1 LRRLASRRSERI
13 EEGCF
18 VVEGA
23 TLIAEAISAGWHIEE
38 QFVTPDGMAVLG
50 SDTPVHI
57 LENGVL
63 ERVASTTSPQPV
75 IAIVRRRTFGID
87 SIKTAQ
93 WVVVA
98 DGISDPGNLG
108 MIFRSAEAAG
118 ASAVVLTP
126 GTVEAFNPKVVRAS
140 AGSMFYV
147 PIVEDVKTY
156 KLQSAGFRVIGT
168 SSHDQDGSIDYTSAN
183 FTDRVAIVVGN
194 EAHGLVD
201 SSNIDQWVM
210 VPHRGRS
217 ESLNVAMAATLVC
230 FEVAKQRDHASS
242 NE

>member
-1 LRRLASRRSERI
+1 
-13 EEGCF
+13 
-18 VVEGA
+18 
-23 TLIAEAISAGWHIEE
+23 
-38 QFVTPDGMAVLG
+38 MAVLG

-57 LENGVL
+57 LEKGVL

-87 SIKTAQ
+87 SIKAAQ

-108 MIFRSAEAAG
+108 TIFRSAEAAG

-147 PIVEDVKTY
+147 PIIEDVKTY
-156 KLQSAGFRVIGT
+156 KLQAAGFRVIGT
-168 SSHDQDGSIDYTSAN
+168 SSHDQEGSIDYTSAD

-230 FEVAKQRDHASS
+230 FEVAKQRDHAVS

>member
-1 LRRLASRRSERI
+1 
-13 EEGCF
+13 
-18 VVEGA
+18 
-23 TLIAEAISAGWHIEE
+23 
-38 QFVTPDGMAVLG
+38 MAVLG

-108 MIFRSAEAAG
+108 TIFRSAEAAG

-126 GTVEAFNPKVVRAS
+126 GTVEAFNPKVVHAS

-147 PIVEDVKTY
+147 PIIEDVKTY
-156 KLQSAGFRVIGT
+156 KLQAAGFRVIGT
-168 SSHDQDGSIDYTSAN
+168 SSHDQEGSIDYTSAD

-230 FEVAKQRDHASS
+230 FEVAKQRDHAAS

>member
-1 LRRLASRRSERI
+1 
-13 EEGCF
+13 
-18 VVEGA
+18 
-23 TLIAEAISAGWHIEE
+23 
-38 QFVTPDGMAVLG
+38 MAVLG

-75 IAIVRRRTFGID
+75 IAIVRRRTFGLE
-87 SIKTAQ
+87 SISNAQ

-108 MIFRSAEAAG
+108 TIFRSAEAAG

-147 PIVEDVKTY
+147 PIIEDVKNY
-156 KLQSAGFRVIGT
+156 KLQAAGFRVIGT
-168 SSHDQDGSIDYTSAN
+168 SSHDQEGSIDFTSAD

-230 FEVAKQRDHASS
+230 FEVAKQRDHAAS

>member
-1 LRRLASRRSERI
+1 
-13 EEGCF
+13 
-18 VVEGA
+18 
-23 TLIAEAISAGWHIEE
+23 
-38 QFVTPDGMAVLG
+38 MAVLG

-108 MIFRSAEAAG
+108 TIFRSAEAAG

-147 PIVEDVKTY
+147 PIIEDVKTY
-156 KLQSAGFRVIGT
+156 KLQAAGFRVIGT
-168 SSHDQDGSIDYTSAN
+168 SSHDQEGSIDYTSAD

-230 FEVAKQRDHASS
+230 FEVDKQLDHAAS

>member
-1 LRRLASRRSERI
+1 
-13 EEGCF
+13 
-18 VVEGA
+18 
-23 TLIAEAISAGWHIEE
+23 
-38 QFVTPDGMAVLG
+38 MAVLG

-108 MIFRSAEAAG
+108 TIFRSAEAAG

-147 PIVEDVKTY
+147 PIIEDVKTY
-156 KLQSAGFRVIGT
+156 KLQAAGFRVVGT
-168 SSHDQDGSIDYTSAN
+168 SSHDQEGSIDYTSAN
-183 FTDRVAIVVGN
+183 LTDRVAIVVGN

-230 FEVAKQRDHASS
+230 FEVAKQRDHAAS

>member
-1 LRRLASRRSERI
+1 
-13 EEGCF
+13 
-18 VVEGA
+18 
-23 TLIAEAISAGWHIEE
+23 
-38 QFVTPDGMAVLG
+38 MAVLG

-108 MIFRSAEAAG
+108 TIFRSAEAAG

-147 PIVEDVKTY
+147 PIIEDVKTY
-156 KLQSAGFRVIGT
+156 KLQATGFRMIGT
-168 SSHDQDGSIDYTSAN
+168 SSHDQEGSIDYTSAD

-230 FEVAKQRDHASS
+230 FEVAKQRDHAAS

>member
-1 LRRLASRRSERI
+1 
-13 EEGCF
+13 
-18 VVEGA
+18 
-23 TLIAEAISAGWHIEE
+23 
-38 QFVTPDGMAVLG
+38 MAVLG

-108 MIFRSAEAAG
+108 TIFRSAEAAG

-168 SSHDQDGSIDYTSAN
+168 SSHDQEGSKDYTSAD

-230 FEVAKQRDHASS
+230 FEVAKQRDRAAS

>member
-1 LRRLASRRSERI
+1 MRRLASRRSERI

-23 TLIAEAISAGWHIEE
+23 TLIAEAISAGWHVEE

-98 DGISDPGNLG
+98 DGISDP
-108 MIFRSAEAAG
+108 
-118 ASAVVLTP
+118 
-126 GTVEAFNPKVVRAS
+126 
-140 AGSMFYV
+140 
-147 PIVEDVKTY
+147 
-156 KLQSAGFRVIGT
+156 
-168 SSHDQDGSIDYTSAN
+168 
-183 FTDRVAIVVGN
+183 
-194 EAHGLVD
+194 
-201 SSNIDQWVM
+201 
-210 VPHRGRS
+210 
-217 ESLNVAMAATLVC
+217 
-230 FEVAKQRDHASS
+230 
-242 NE
+242 

>member
-1 LRRLASRRSERI
+1 
-13 EEGCF
+13 
-18 VVEGA
+18 
-23 TLIAEAISAGWHIEE
+23 
-38 QFVTPDGMAVLG
+38 MAVLG

-87 SIKTAQ
+87 SIKTAD

-108 MIFRSAEAAG
+108 TIFRSAETAG

-147 PIVEDVKTY
+147 PIIEDVKTY
-156 KLQSAGFRVIGT
+156 KLQAAGFRVIGT
-168 SSHDQDGSIDYTSAN
+168 SSHDQEGSIDYTSAN

-230 FEVAKQRDHASS
+230 FEVAKQRDHAAS

>member
-1 LRRLASRRSERI
+1 M
-13 EEGCF
+13 
-18 VVEGA
+18 
-23 TLIAEAISAGWHIEE
+23 IAEAISAGWHIEE
-38 QFVTPDGMAVLG
+38 QFVAPDGMAVLG

-57 LENGVL
+57 LDNGVL
-63 ERVASTTSPQPV
+63 ERVASTTTPQPV
-75 IAIVRRRTFGID
+75 IAIVKRRTFGMD
-87 SIKTAQ
+87 SIAKAS

-108 MIFRSAEAAG
+108 TIFRSAEAAG
-118 ASAVVLTP
+118 AAAVVLTP

-156 KLQSAGFRVIGT
+156 KLQAAGFRVIGT
-168 SSHDQDGSIDYTSAN
+168 SSHDQEGSIDFIEAN

-194 EAHGLVD
+194 EAHGLGNTE
-201 SSNIDQWVM
+201 SIDQWVM

-230 FEVAKQRDHASS
+230 FEVAKQRDHASR

>member
-1 LRRLASRRSERI
+1 
-13 EEGCF
+13 
-18 VVEGA
+18 
-23 TLIAEAISAGWHIEE
+23 
-38 QFVTPDGMAVLG
+38 MAVLG

-87 SIKTAQ
+87 SITTAQ

-108 MIFRSAEAAG
+108 TIFRSAEA
-118 ASAVVLTP
+118 
-126 GTVEAFNPKVVRAS
+126 
-140 AGSMFYV
+140 
-147 PIVEDVKTY
+147 
-156 KLQSAGFRVIGT
+156 AGFRVIGT
-168 SSHDQDGSIDYTSAN
+168 SSHDQEGSIDYTSAD

-194 EAHGLVD
+194 EAHGLGD

-230 FEVAKQRDHASS
+230 FEVAKQRDHAAT

>member
-1 LRRLASRRSERI
+1 
-13 EEGCF
+13 
-18 VVEGA
+18 
-23 TLIAEAISAGWHIEE
+23 
-38 QFVTPDGMAVLG
+38 MAVLG

-75 IAIVRRRTFGID
+75 IAIVRRRTFGLD
-87 SIKTAQ
+87 SLDTAQ

-108 MIFRSAEAAG
+108 TIFRSAEAAG

-147 PIVEDVKTY
+147 PIIEDVKTY
-156 KLQSAGFRVIGT
+156 KLQPVGFRVVGT
-168 SSHDQDGSIDYTSAN
+168 SSHDQEGSIDYTSAD

-230 FEVAKQRDHASS
+230 FEVAKQRDHAAS

>member
-1 LRRLASRRSERI
+1 
-13 EEGCF
+13 
-18 VVEGA
+18 
-23 TLIAEAISAGWHIEE
+23 
-38 QFVTPDGMAVLG
+38 MAVLG

-108 MIFRSAEAAG
+108 TIFRSAEAAG

-168 SSHDQDGSIDYTSAN
+168 SSHDQEGSKDYTSAD

-230 FEVAKQRDHASS
+230 FEVAKQRDHAAS